1 MCEPFWENDVPI
13 RVLLVEDSLTV
24 RQLLRDLLQPPEFEI
39 VGEAHDGQQ
48 AIDLCRDKRP
58 DVITMDMLLPVMT
71 GLGATEYIM
80 AHFPTPILIV
90 SSSFNRGEL
99 FKTYDALAAGA
110 VDVYEKPRG
119 DETDEQWRT
128 GFLAALRIV
137 SRVRVITHPRAKLSR
152 DGWVAPRTTPK
163 VSLIAVGAS
172 TGGPSALVRLL
183 NGLPIHFAPP
193 ILVVLHLSAAFANAF
208 LDWLA
213 QQTSRPV
220 AYAIDGESVA
230 ASAGR
235 VVFAPPNYHLRVVG
249 GRFRLSQEPQVHS
262 CRPSVDVLFDSLAA
276 GPSSDVAACLLTGM
290 GKDGALGLLRLRR
303 AGALTFAQDEGSCV
317 VYGMPREA
325 ANLGAAQ
332 RILTVEQMAAE
343 LGGLPGVTGG
353 KT

>member
-1 MCEPFWENDVPI
+1 M
-13 RVLLVEDSLTV
+13 TV
-24 RQLLRDLLQPPEFEI
+24 RQLLRELLQPPEFEI

-48 AIDLCRDKRP
+48 AIDLCREKRP

-71 GLGATEYIM
+71 GLDATEHIM

-119 DETDEQWRT
+119 DESDDQWGS
-128 GFLAALRIV
+128 GFLAALRMV

-152 DGWVAPRTTPK
+152 DSWVAARPAST
-163 VSLIAVGAS
+163 VDVIALGAS

-183 NGLPIHFAPP
+183 NGLPVHLTIPV
-193 ILVVLHLSAAFANAF
+193 LVVLHLSAAFANAF

-213 QQTSRPV
+213 QQTSRHV
-220 AYAIDGESVA
+220 AYAMDGALVA
-230 ASAGR
+230 AASGR

-249 GRFRLSQEPQVHS
+249 GRFRLSQDPEVHS
-262 CRPSVDVLFDSLAA
+262 CRPSVDVLFDSLATGRA
-276 GPSSDVAACLLTGM
+276 NRVAACLLTGM
-290 GKDGALGLLRLRR
+290 GKDGALGLLHLKH
-303 AGALTFAQDEGSCV
+303 AGAVTFAQEESSCV

-332 RILTVEQMAAE
+332 RILTIEQMALE
-343 LGGLPGVTGG
+343 LGSLPGVAGG
-353 KT
+353 KP